1 VKRAQ
6 QAFFAGLVALGAI
19 AGCSQTEMA
28 DQPKYKPD
36 QASKIFPQGQADRA
50 LVPDTVSREQSIKSA
65 PGKNPLPITYAVL
78 KRGQQ
83 RFDIYCAPCH
93 GRAGDGQGI
102 IVKRGFPAPPSY
114 HIPRL
119 MQAQDS
125 HFYDVIT
132 HGWGVMYSYASR
144 VKPRDRWA
152 IAHYIRALQLAL
164 HAPVKDVPSW
174 IKLPGRKTGSHK
186 DAHR

>member
-6 QAFFAGLVALGAI
+6 KAFVAGLFVLGAL

-36 QASKIFPQGQADRA
+36 QAAKEFPQDQADRP
-50 LVPDTVSREQSIKSA
+50 LVADTVSRKQNIKPVPS
-65 PGKNPLPITYAVL
+65 KNPLPITYAL
-78 KRGQQ
+78 LQRGQQ
-83 RFDIYCAPCH
+83 RFNIYCAPCH

-102 IVKRGFPAPPSY
+102 IVQRGFPSPPSY

-119 MQAQDS
+119 MHARER

-132 HGWGVMYSYASR
+132 NGWGVMYSYASR

-152 IAHYIRALQLAL
+152 IAAYIRALQLAL
-164 HAPVKDVPSW
+164 HAPEKDVPPG
-174 IKLPGRKTGSHK
+174 IKLPGAKRRNHS
-186 DAHR
+186 